1 MLEAEPRAGAAASD
15 PASRASAGVSYSVAT
30 RHDPYVSRSPDL
42 AANGGHSPI
51 PSPHP
56 DLSLTLSLSLTLTLT
71 LAPALL
77 RRTRRVLS
85 LTDPRGLIAPAGT
98 KIVVAAQFDRD
109 DRLGGVVRCD
119 APPANASYLPT
130 DATSVIAL
138 ELALNAQDYTTQRR
152 MFTVYP
158 RPAVLSLSPSSGPS
172 TGDTLVRL
180 TGANLENGSD
190 YRCLFGLRSVLVEP
204 GQD

>member
-42 AANGGHSPI
+42 AANGGPNPI
-51 PSPHP
+51 PNPHP
-56 DLSLTLSLSLTLTLT
+56 DLSLTLSLSLSLTLT
-71 LAPALL
+71 VAPALF

-85 LTDPRGLIAPAGT
+85 LTDPRGRIAPAGT
-98 KIVVAAQFDRD
+98 KIVVAAHFDRD
-109 DRLGGVVRCD
+109 DLLGGVVRCD
-119 APPANASYLPT
+119 APPAKASYLPT

-190 YRCLFGLRSVLVEP
+190 YRCLFGMRSVLVEP
-204 GQD
+204 G

>member
-1 MLEAEPRAGAAASD
+1 MLEAEPRADAAASD

-42 AANGGHSPI
+42 AANGGPSPI
-51 PSPHP
+51 PNPHP
-56 DLSLTLSLSLTLTLT
+56 DLSLTLSPSLTLTLT
-71 LAPALL
+71 VAPALL
-77 RRTRRVLS
+77 RRTRRLLA
-85 LTDPRGLIAPAGT
+85 LTDPRGCTAPAGT
-98 KIVVAAQFDRD
+98 KIVVAAHFDRD

-204 GQD
+204 GQG

>member
-1 MLEAEPRAGAAASD
+1 MCRAAPTS
-15 PASRASAGVSYSVAT
+15 PPTVA
-30 RHDPYVSRSPDL
+30 P
-42 AANGGHSPI
+42 NPI
-51 PSPHP
+51 PNPHP
-56 DLSLTLSLSLTLTLT
+56 DLSLTLSLSLSLTLT
-71 LAPALL
+71 VAPALF

-85 LTDPRGLIAPAGT
+85 LTDPRGRIAPAGT
-98 KIVVAAQFDRD
+98 KIVVAAHFDRD

>member
-1 MLEAEPRAGAAASD
+1 
-15 PASRASAGVSYSVAT
+15 
-30 RHDPYVSRSPDL
+30 
-42 AANGGHSPI
+42 
-51 PSPHP
+51 
-56 DLSLTLSLSLTLTLT
+56 
-71 LAPALL
+71 
-77 RRTRRVLS
+77 
-85 LTDPRGLIAPAGT
+85 
-98 KIVVAAQFDRD
+98 VVAVHFDRD
-109 DRLGGVVRCD
+109 DLLGGVVRCD

-204 GQD
+204 GQG